1 MANGHQR
8 QQPHSLTL
16 NVDDDSLGDESE
28 DEGGSPY
35 SSSLSI
41 EESLGHRG
49 NSICSS
55 TISTSVT
62 SSNGSSE
69 GRRRKR
75 LASPPPPL
83 PLSPSPLMGSHQA
96 RGCYRGPGSRGVGAG
111 EDVDTDFSETDKGDF
126 DDRGRE
132 LLQLVKVRGLD

>member
-1 MANGHQR
+1 MANEHQR
-8 QQPHSLTL
+8 QQLHPLTL
-16 NVDDDSLGDESE
+16 NVDDDSLGEESE

-49 NSICSS
+49 SSICSS

-83 PLSPSPLMGSHQA
+83 PLSPSPLMTPHQA
-96 RGCYRGPGSRGVGAG
+96 RGSYRGPGSRGVGASEYIG
-111 EDVDTDFSETDKGDF
+111 IDFSETD
-126 DDRGRE
+126 RGRE
-132 LLQLVKVRGLD
+132 ILQLIKVRGFE